1 MKELYTSPELEL
13 ISLVSAERIAS
24 AVDFDEQ
31 KPSNVGGSYTQ
42 GDTEIDIPL

>member
-13 ISLVSAERIAS
+13 MSLVSAERIAS
-24 AVDFDEQ
+24 AADFDNQ